1 VRADP
6 IVYTA
11 NTTCP
16 KTRTLIT
23 KPKTINCIQNN
34 TVKLAYVLLRLLA
47 TRVAG
52 IRSSHIERA
61 QCGRRVECSDV
72 QTVKI
77 EWKG

>member
-1 VRADP
+1 MARWTLTRSHKNGDESGVVIETVRADL

-34 TVKLAYVLLRLLA
+34 TAKLAYVLLRLLA
-47 TRVAG
+47 T
-52 IRSSHIERA
+52 
-61 QCGRRVECSDV
+61 
-72 QTVKI
+72 
-77 EWKG
+77 